1 MDDKLALAML
11 SSVCALTEG
20 ALPEREAHPRI
31 FTGLLHLLAH
41 LPEGAGLLAELI
53 RWEVD
58 LLADLGYGLDLTRCT
73 VTGATVGL
81 AYVSP
86 RTGRAVSEA
95 ASGAWK
101 PRLLRLPALLLG
113 DDPGNAADWRDGLKL
128 TGHFL
133 ARDVFGLRYKPLPA
147 ARQALYDRVA
157 AMVETAPDA

>member
-1 MDDKLALAML
+1 
-11 SSVCALTEG
+11 
-20 ALPEREAHPRI
+20 
-31 FTGLLHLLAH
+31 
-41 LPEGAGLLAELI
+41 
-53 RWEVD
+53 
-58 LLADLGYGLDLTRCT
+58 
-73 VTGATVGL
+73 
-81 AYVSP
+81 
-86 RTGRAVSEA
+86 VSEA